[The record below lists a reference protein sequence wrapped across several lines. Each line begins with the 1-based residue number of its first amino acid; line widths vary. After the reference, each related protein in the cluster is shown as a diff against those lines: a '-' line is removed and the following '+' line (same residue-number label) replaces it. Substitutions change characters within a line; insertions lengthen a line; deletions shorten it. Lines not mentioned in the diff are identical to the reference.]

1 MRKQEKSVPRRN
13 LNSELHIAFSFNP
26 NLQKSTCLRSLGGNT
41 RPIRKQTE
49 KTMGNSFTHWTL
61 EEGEQH
67 TVHAGSHR
75 RLTLDEMSN
84 LQGYENGKNPLKE

>member
-1 MRKQEKSVPRRN
+1 MRKQEKSVPCRN

-26 NLQKSTCLRSLGGNT
+26 NLQKSTCLRSLGGDT

-61 EEGEQH
+61 KEGEQH
-67 TVHAGSHR
+67 TVHAGKEPTGR
-75 RLTLDEMSN
+75 VMSGPFCEVD
-84 LQGYENGKNPLKE
+84 LF